1 VKFESNSRWVFLALF
16 LFLFPLPAF
25 SAQQKIPEIEQ
36 RLLDSVN
43 RERASRQLP
52 LVKWDEIL
60 ARAARK
66 HAELMADE
74 DQLLHQLPGESDLP
88 TRIRAIGGRYDHVT
102 ENIARGEDASGF
114 HDGWMHS
121 PGHRANILDPQVDSV
136 GISVFDSGET
146 VFAVQDFGHSL
157 PALSFE
163 EQRRLVQNMLTL
175 RGLQP
180 LNVGNAA
187 EESCKLERG
196 FVGGSK
202 PRFIAHY
209 ETPDISA
216 LPGDLVKELHSRPYN
231 AAAVG
236 ACPPSPGAPRF
247 RLVVMLY

>member
-1 VKFESNSRWVFLALF
+1 M
-16 LFLFPLPAF
+16 PAF
-25 SAQQKIPEIEQ
+25 PAQQKIPEIEQ

-88 TRIRAIGGRYDHVT
+88 TRIRAVGGRFDHVT
-102 ENIARGEDASGF
+102 ENIATAEDDSVF

-121 PGHRANILDPQVDSV
+121 PGHRANILDPKVDSI
-136 GISVFDSGET
+136 GISVLEGGEKL
-146 VFAVQDFGHSL
+146 FAVEDFGHAR
-157 PALSFE
+157 PPLSIE
-163 EQRRLVQNMLTL
+163 EQEKYVRDMLTA

-180 LNVGNAA
+180 LNIGNAA
-187 EESCKLERG
+187 EESCKLG
-196 FVGGSK
+196 HDFVGSSK

-209 ETPDISA
+209 ETPDISV
-216 LPGDLVKELHSRPYN
+216 LPENLVKEIHSRPYKS
-231 AAAVG
+231 AAVG
-236 ACPPSPGAPRF
+236 ACSPQPGSPVF